1 MKTVKVTVLNK
12 LGLHARPATKLTQK
26 ANEFLSSLKISNGKR
41 EVNGKSIMGV
51 MLMAASQGTELTLT
65 ADGTDENELLATIVE
80 LFAEKFGEAQ

>member
-26 ANEFLSSLKISNGKR
+26 ANEFLSTLKISNGKR

-65 ADGTDENELLATIVE
+65 ADGTDENELLAAIVE